1 MGEAEFKANGMA
13 VAVMDAVSD
22 MGSASGSV
30 MRLLTPG
37 GRYQVRWDEGGSAT
51 AMGQLAFCVAPVV
64 CRCGS
69 NRFFWTDQG

>member
-13 VAVMDAVSD
+13 AAVMDAVSD

-37 GRYQVRWDEGGSAT
+37 GRYQVRWVKAAAPRPWANWRSLPNFWKSADCSI
-51 AMGQLAFCVAPVV
+51 AG
-64 CRCGS
+64 
-69 NRFFWTDQG
+69 